1 MADNTN
7 NIPRSG
13 VTNVN
18 ASSSGPNA
26 EGIGDTC
33 TSPPQPGAQPLEE
46 TVLVEW
52 GLLTII
58 TEIEDAKDG
67 EPNTIADEELVYEAM
82 GIEDGTEEIPILAM
96 PRDLHEAMEEAA
108 IPVDDGD
115 PTETVYDWDRDNPDM
130 SVGTHYPC
138 MYDFRLAVRHHAI
151 VNEFELG
158 TEKSDKERFRGFCKS
173 VGCPW
178 KIRARTQHDK
188 SVRVH
193 FFTNYYSLCH
203 VLLFCVPCV

>member
-1 MADNTN
+1 
-7 NIPRSG
+7 
-13 VTNVN
+13 
-18 ASSSGPNA
+18 
-26 EGIGDTC
+26 
-33 TSPPQPGAQPLEE
+33 
-46 TVLVEW
+46 
-52 GLLTII
+52 LLTII
-58 TEIEDAKDG
+58 TETEDDKDG
-67 EPNTIADEELVYEAM
+67 EPNPIADEELVYETM
-82 GIEDGTEEIPILAM
+82 GLKDADGIAEQVITEEIPILAM

-115 PTETVYDWDRDNPDM
+115 PTETVYDWERDNPDM

-158 TEKSDKERFRGFCKS
+158 TEKSDRERFRGFCKL